1 MTRYI
6 AVQHE
11 SLEIEADSPEEAL
24 RQFMNWLDD
33 MDVYSITVYDEATH
47 EDVTP

>member
-6 AVQHE
+6 AVHHD
-11 SLEIEADSPEEAL
+11 SLAIEADSPEQAL
-24 RQFMNWLDD
+24 KEFMGYLDSVD
-33 MDVYSITVYDEATH
+33 AYSITVYDEATH